1 MKKCIP
7 YLVAALLLSVS
18 ACKKNSEPTGAW
30 EKVFADAGSHAAAR
44 MEVGDRQYRIHYP
57 ADLSGNHPV
66 VAWGN
71 GTGAQPKNYEG
82 LFDHLA
88 SWGFVVIDSYS
99 KNTGTGA
106 EILASAEYLVAEN
119 NNPSGIFYNKIDINR
134 IGAVGHSQGAAGVL
148 NAHTD
153 YAGGSIFKTVV
164 PIALPSPNLTNP
176 EHTYNTGDVTGSL
189 LLLSGTNDGLISPK
203 KSNRQ
208 AFDDAPDNLPAAMAM
223 AVDAGHNAILD
234 NGGKHRGY
242 LTAWLLYRLSGNTD
256 AREAFVSE
264 IAGNDTWTEVRIQ
277 NLN

>member
-1 MKKCIP
+1 MKKYIS
-7 YLVAALLLSVS
+7 YLFVALSVTVS
-18 ACKKNSEPTGAW
+18 ACKKNSEPTGQR
-30 EKVFADAGSHAAAR
+30 EKVYAAAGPHAAAQL
-44 MEVGDRQYRIHYP
+44 EAGDQLYRIHYP
-57 ADLSGNHPV
+57 ADLSGNRPV

-82 LFDHLA
+82 LFNHLA

-106 EILASAEYLVAEN
+106 EILASAEYLIAEN
-119 NNPSGIFYNKIDINR
+119 NNPSSIFYAKIDVNR
-134 IGAVGHSQGAAGVL
+134 IGAIGHSQGAAGVL

-176 EHTYNTGDVTGSL
+176 EHKYNTGDVTGSL
-189 LLLSGTNDGLISPK
+189 FLLSGTNDALISPK

-208 AFDDAPDNLPAAMAM
+208 AFDDASDNLPAAMAM
-223 AVDAGHNAILD
+223 AVGAGHNAILND
-234 NGGKHRGY
+234 GGKHRGY
-242 LTAWLLYRLSGNTD
+242 LTAWLLYRLTGSTD
-256 AREAFVSE
+256 AREAFVNE
-264 IAGNDTWTEVRIQ
+264 ITTNDTWTEVRTQ